1 MTQIV
6 TQIATQI
13 TPERPKF
20 CPNRDLGIWTVGR
33 PDVQMHKSHHPNRAP
48 NSISNPNVLQ
58 VTVVTRFVIKILVAT
73 VNAHQ
78 INPKSGPNK
87 CGIWMIRGTQIR
99 TIWVVICVG
108 FGPTVNAPSE
118 ADRRDRKMK

>member
-1 MTQIV
+1 MEGEISSRGIHGSPNHAQIVTQIV

-33 PDVQMHKSHHPNRAP
+33 RPDVQMHKSHHPNRAP

-58 VTVVTRFVIKILVAT
+58 VTMVTGFVIKILVAT
-73 VNAHQ
+73 VNA
-78 INPKSGPNK
+78 
-87 CGIWMIRGTQIR
+87 
-99 TIWVVICVG
+99 
-108 FGPTVNAPSE
+108 
-118 ADRRDRKMK
+118 DRVKM

>member
-1 MTQIV
+1 
-6 TQIATQI
+6 
-13 TPERPKF
+13 
-20 CPNRDLGIWTVGR
+20 
-33 PDVQMHKSHHPNRAP
+33 MHKSHHPNRAP

-58 VTVVTRFVIKILVAT
+58 VTVVTGFVIKILVAT

-87 CGIWMIRGTQIR
+87 CGIWMIRGTQIW

-108 FGPTVNAPSE
+108 FGPTVNAPIVTHNIIILVGELCQNSFSFRHRYGG
-118 ADRRDRKMK
+118 ALGSNHKACCMIQ